1 MTGVPSER
9 EERASARSSRDAR
22 GVSASEPRSREQ
34 RGAVASEGKI
44 GMGLRGDRIH
54 RYVNAF
60 CPYCPPDRPLSTVAR
75 LSGWLV
81 ERDGRIWLERGCPEH
96 GLVRTLY
103 DESPEILRYLEQW
116 TAPTKQHMPDV
127 LGNFDPVPSAYLR
140 GLPEMQTQHT
150 CILLA
155 DITAECNLRC
165 PTCFTDSSPELTGVA
180 SLPDVLASLD
190 TRLSREN
197 GRIDVL
203 MLSGGEPTLYPQ
215 LAELL
220 RELAARNVVRVLVNT
235 NGVRIARDDQ
245 LLDLLTEHRER
256 VEIYLQYDGPSLDA
270 SRHHRGGDLRAL
282 KEQALERLSGRGIF
296 TTLTMTAALGV
307 NDEEIGSV
315 VKRAL
320 DLPYVGGVSIQPQ
333 FGSGRSGQIDWSNRL
348 THTGVLARLGPQT
361 GDLVTWQDLT
371 ALPCSHPHCCSVGY
385 LLRDDTGT
393 WRSLTALVGHD
404 RLLQWLELAPDLVA
418 NRIADVELPSALRV
432 AVKDSLLGLL
442 SEQSSLSHP
451 EIGNLWQVICA
462 NCDLGISTLVTLAL
476 PGGRSRLRK
485 LLGERVKRITVKPFM
500 DMATMIEERLAQCCV
515 HVATRGAEGEHQ
527 CAPFCAVQA
536 WPALAGQRLA
546 WAPAGTGEPHRRPN
560 GPPARAPAR

>member
-1 MTGVPSER
+1 MSHGT
-9 EERASARSSRDAR
+9 
-22 GVSASEPRSREQ
+22 
-34 RGAVASEGKI
+34 

-60 CPYCPPDRPLSTVAR
+60 CPHCHTDEPDRPLESVRR

-81 ERDGRIWLERGCPEH
+81 ERDDRIWLERGCPDH
-96 GLVRTLY
+96 GLVATLY

-116 TAPTKQHMPDV
+116 TAPTKRHIPDV
-127 LGNFDPVPSAYLR
+127 RGNFDPVPSAYLR

-165 PTCFTDSSPELTGVA
+165 PTCFTDSSPELTGVVA
-180 SLPDVLASLD
+180 LPDVLASLD

-203 MLSGGEPTLYPQ
+203 MLSGGEPTVYPW
-215 LAELL
+215 LPELL
-220 RELAARNVVRVLVNT
+220 REVAARNVVRVLVNT
-235 NGVRIARDDQ
+235 NGVRIAREDE

-256 VEIYLQYDGPSLDA
+256 VEVYLQYDGESAEA
-270 SRHHRGGDLRAL
+270 SRHHRGGDLRLL
-282 KEQALERLSGRGIF
+282 KERAVDRLSEREIF

-307 NDEEIGSV
+307 NDTEIGAV

-320 DLPYVGGVSIQPQ
+320 DTPYVGGVSVQPQ
-333 FGSGRSGQIDWSNRL
+333 FGSGRSGRIDWSDRL
-348 THTGVLARLGPQT
+348 THTGVLARLGPQS
-361 GDLVTWQDLT
+361 GDLVTWRDLT

-385 LLRDDTGT
+385 LLRDDTGQ
-393 WRSLTALVGHD
+393 WRSLTELIGHD
-404 RLLQWLELAPDLVA
+404 KLLEFLDLAPDLVA
-418 NRIADVELPSALRV
+418 NRIADVELSATLRV

-451 EIGNLWQVICA
+451 RVGDLWRDICS
-462 NCDLGISTLVTLAL
+462 NCDLGISTLMTLASSAL
-476 PGGRSRLRK
+476 PGGKARLRR

-515 HVATRGAEGEHQ
+515 HVATRGADDAHQ

-546 WAPAGTGEPHRRPN
+546 WSRSSVSIVDVS
-560 GPPARAPAR
+560 

>member
-1 MTGVPSER
+1 MGT
-9 EERASARSSRDAR
+9 
-22 GVSASEPRSREQ
+22 
-34 RGAVASEGKI
+34 

-60 CPYCPPDRPLSTVAR
+60 CPNCHADDPNRPLESVRR

-81 ERDGRIWLERGCPEH
+81 ERDGRIWLERGCPDH
-96 GLVRTLY
+96 GLVSTLY

-116 TAPTKQHMPDV
+116 TAPTKRHNPDV
-127 LGNFDPVPSAYLR
+127 PGNFDPVPSAYRR

-155 DITAECNLRC
+155 DVTAECNLRC
-165 PTCFTDSSPELTGVA
+165 PTCFTDSSPELHGVVPLA
-180 SLPDVLASLD
+180 DVLASLD

-203 MLSGGEPTLYPQ
+203 MLSGGEPTLYPW
-215 LAELL
+215 LADLL
-220 RELAARNVVRVLVNT
+220 REVAGRPVVRVLVNT
-235 NGVRIARDDQ
+235 NGVRVARDDA

-256 VEIYLQYDGPSLDA
+256 VEVYLQYDGGSAEA
-270 SRHHRGGDLRAL
+270 SRHHRGGDLRSL
-282 KEQALERLSGRGIF
+282 KEKAIDRLSGRAIF

-307 NDEEIGSV
+307 NDNEIGAV

-320 DLPYVGGVSIQPQ
+320 DTPYVGGVSVQPQ
-333 FGSGRSGQIDWSNRL
+333 FGSGRSGAIDWSDRL

-361 GDLVTWQDLT
+361 GDLVTWRDLT

-385 LLRDDTGT
+385 LLRDDAGQ
-393 WRSLTALVGHD
+393 WRSLTALIGED
-404 RLLQWLELAPDLVA
+404 KLLEFLDLAPDVIA
-418 NRIADVELPSALRV
+418 NRIADVELSATLRV
-432 AVKDSLLGLL
+432 AVKDSLLDLL

-451 EIGNLWQVICA
+451 RVGELWRDICE
-462 NCDLGISTLVTLAL
+462 NCDLGISTLLTLASSAL
-476 PGGRSRLRK
+476 PGGKARLRR
-485 LLGERVKRITVKPFM
+485 LLGERVKRLTVKPFM

-515 HVATRGAEGEHQ
+515 HVATRGADQAHQ

-536 WPALAGQRLA
+536 WPALADQRLA
-546 WAPAGTGEPHRRPN
+546 WAPG
-560 GPPARAPAR
+560 ARNRQLSIVDGS